1 MQDLLETVLEIVNTL
16 SIDFL
21 YFLAL
26 VCELRPIIAGD
37 LLDGD
42 GRLMDECLDTK
53 LQLLQLLLLLL

>member
-1 MQDLLETVLEIVNTL
+1 MQDLLETVLEVVNAL

-37 LLDGD
+37 LLHGD
-42 GRLMDECLDTK
+42 GCLVDECLDTK